1 MLWQFITENLQAD
14 VTQLAL
20 QRKRYP
26 LLSDSDFR
34 FCLQQIDGRQRTRD
48 KLPSFAEIK
57 GWLYP
62 PRLNLEQCSSERT
75 ARFKAGLLAS
85 LDSQTDNRQSPIVNG
100 KLSNCKLIDAT
111 GGYGVDTF
119 FMSEQ
124 VAETHYFEQ
133 NTELAA
139 IAEHNFR
146 LAGKSI
152 VCHAEAFTV
161 DNLSHFLG
169 GKSEESRGNVL
180 PLSGVLYLDPA
191 RRDSHG
197 GKVFRLED
205 CTPNVIG
212 IVSYVQRNCPN
223 IRLLLKLSP
232 MLDIRQAVLR
242 LAGNWDIY
250 ILSISNEVKELL
262 LLSGGTNTIHAVSL
276 DGAAT
281 THGQSANMENL
292 QAASAY
298 SLSFTPAEEQSAE
311 ALFCPADQSL
321 QGWYLYEPD
330 AAILKAGAFRL
341 LSARFGLLKAAPNTH
356 LYLSPSHPL
365 TPSPSNP
372 LPPGRT
378 WQIIG
383 VYTRAKE
390 VQRALTRANVLARN
404 YVLPADILR
413 KQLRLKDGGDDY
425 IIGCHIAAKPLLLHC
440 RRCYVI

>member
-1 MLWQFITENLQAD
+1 M
-14 VTQLAL
+14 
-20 QRKRYP
+20 
-26 LLSDSDFR
+26 LSDSDFR
-34 FCLQQIDGRQRTRD
+34 FGLQQIDGRQRTRD
-48 KLPSFAEIK
+48 KLPTFATIS

-75 ARFKAGLLAS
+75 ARFKAELLAACH
-85 LDSQTDNRQSPIVNG
+85 V
-100 KLSNCKLIDAT
+100 LIDAT
-111 GGYGVDTF
+111 GGFGVDTF
-119 FMSEQ
+119 FMSEHAQ
-124 VAETHYFEQ
+124 TTHYFEQ
-133 NTELAA
+133 NADLAA

-152 VCHAEAFTV
+152 VCHAEPFDV
-161 DNLSHFLG
+161 DVLCNLVG
-169 GKSEESRGNVL
+169 GKSEESRAIL
-180 PLSGVLYLDPA
+180 EPLSGVLYLDPA

-205 CTPNVIG
+205 CTPNVIE
-212 IVSYVQRNCPN
+212 IVRYVQRNCPN
-223 IRLLLKLSP
+223 LRVLLKLSP

-242 LAGNWDIY
+242 LGGNWDIY

-298 SLSFTPAEEQSAE
+298 TLSFTSAEEQSAE
-311 ALFCPADQSL
+311 AQFCPADQSL

-365 TPSPSNP
+365 TLSSSNPLTLSPSHPLTPSPSNP

-404 YVLPADILR
+404 YVLPADALR

-425 IIGCHIAAKPLLLHC
+425 IIGCRIADKPLLLHC
-440 RRCYVI
+440 RRI